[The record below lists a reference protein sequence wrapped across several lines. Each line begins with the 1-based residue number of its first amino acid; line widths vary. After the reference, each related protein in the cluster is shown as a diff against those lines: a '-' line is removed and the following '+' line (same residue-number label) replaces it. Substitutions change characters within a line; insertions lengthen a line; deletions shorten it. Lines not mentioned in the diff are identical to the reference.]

1 MRDSTTKIGLFL
13 GLILLSVSV
22 SVSVQAKNRLIIKY
36 RPFLQTENFRSK
48 TPVLKKKFKNNKAMR
63 KELKK
68 LRESALVEYAEVDT
82 LLNTQ
87 QMETTTT
94 SNDSRYY
101 EQWALGNG
109 DGGIEIS
116 TAWDTTVGSNTTV
129 VAVVDTGIASHSDI
143 NSKLLPGA
151 DLVSDVAY
159 ANDGSGRDNDPS
171 DPGDWVGYGDTCY
184 QGQNRNSSW
193 HGTHVAGIIAA
204 SSNNNKG
211 IAGVNWNAKIVPVR
225 VLGKCG
231 GFTSD
236 IADGIKWA
244 AGIPVSGVSNNA
256 NPADVIN
263 LSLGGVGPCSAYM
276 QDAINQAKSRGAVV
290 VVAAGNSSANLNH
303 TDFTPAN
310 CQGVLVVGSN
320 SQNGYKSSFTN
331 YGKVVD
337 VSAPGGGNGSSVLS
351 LGNNGSTSPSSET
364 YVYYSGTSMA
374 APHVAGIVSLM
385 KAVNPSLY
393 PDQLMALVKEAAK
406 SFPWSSGC
414 TVEDCGTG
422 VALSWKSMELAS
434 YESADPNFRDDED
447 VLAGS
452 APLNGAPTLNTTT
465 GSGGLCGSVIYKN
478 DKTNFPG
485 SGPLSMSLVLA
496 FFLFLLSGLAKF
508 RAKGNS

>member
-1 MRDSTTKIGLFL
+1 MRDFTTKL
-13 GLILLSVSV
+13 GLVLGLAVLSVSI
-22 SVSVQAKNRLIIKY
+22 QAKNRLIIKY

-48 TPVLKKKFKNNKAMR
+48 TPILKKKFKTKKAMR
-63 KELKK
+63 RELKELRK
-68 LRESALVEYAEVDT
+68 SSLVEYAEVDT
-82 LLNTQ
+82 LLSTQ
-87 QMETTTT
+87 QIEVSQS
-94 SNDSRYY
+94 SNDSRFY

-109 DGGIEIS
+109 DGAIEVRE
-116 TAWDTTVGSNTTV
+116 AWNSSVGSNSTV
-129 VAVVDTGIASHSDI
+129 VAVVDTGIVAHSDI
-143 NSKLLPGA
+143 SSKLLPGA
-151 DLVSDVAY
+151 DLVSDPAY
-159 ANDGSGRDNDPS
+159 ANDGGGRDNDAS
-171 DPGDWVGYGDTCY
+171 DPGDWVGFGDSCY
-184 QGQNRNSSW
+184 QGMNRNSSW

-225 VLGKCG
+225 ALGKCG

-236 IADGIKWA
+236 IADAIKWA
-244 AGIPVSGVSNNA
+244 AGISVSGVSNNA

-303 TDFTPAN
+303 NDFTPAN

-331 YGKVVD
+331 YGKIVD

-351 LGNNGSTSPSSET
+351 LGNTGTKGPSSES

-385 KAVNPSLY
+385 KAVNPTLY

-406 SFPWSSGC
+406 SFPWNSGC
-414 TVEDCGTG
+414 TEEDCGTG
-422 VALSWKSMELAS
+422 VALSWRSMELAS
-434 YESADPNFRDDED
+434 FESADPNFRDEED

-452 APLNGAPTLNTTT
+452 APLNGSPTLSTTT

-478 DKTNFPG
+478 DKSNSPG
-485 SGPLSMSLVLA
+485 SGPLSMSLVLF
-496 FFLFLLSGLAKF
+496 FFLLLLSGLAKF
-508 RAKGNS
+508 RAKSNF

>member
-1 MRDSTTKIGLFL
+1 MREATTKLGLFIGLLF
-13 GLILLSVSV
+13 LSVST
-22 SVSVQAKNRLIIKY
+22 QAGNRLIIKY
-36 RPFLQTENFRSK
+36 RPFLKTENFQSK
-48 TPVLKKKFKNNKAMR
+48 IPVLKKKFNSKKAMN
-63 KELKK
+63 KELKA
-68 LRESALVEYAEVDT
+68 LRESDLVEYAEVDT

-87 QMETTTT
+87 QIEGQASSSDT
-94 SNDSRYY
+94 RFY

-109 DGGIEIS
+109 DGGIEIQ
-116 TAWDTTVGSNTTV
+116 TAWNTTVGSSSTV
-129 VAVVDTGIASHSDI
+129 VAVVDTGIVSHSDI

-151 DLVSDVAY
+151 DMVSDSTY
-159 ANDGSGRDNDPS
+159 ANDGGGRDNDPS
-171 DPGDWVGYGDTCY
+171 DPGDWVGYGDPCY
-184 QGQNRNSSW
+184 QGSNTNSTW

-204 SSNNNKG
+204 TSNNNNG

-225 VLGKCG
+225 ALGKCG

-263 LSLGGVGPCSAYM
+263 LSLGGIGPCSAYM

-290 VVAAGNSSANLNH
+290 VVAAGNSSANLDH

-337 VSAPGGGNGSSVLS
+337 VSAPGGGNGSSIVS
-351 LGNNGSTSPSSET
+351 LGNSGSKSPSSES
-364 YVYYSGTSMA
+364 YMYYSGTSMA
-374 APHVAGIVSLM
+374 APQVAGIVSLM

-414 TVEDCGTG
+414 VDDECGSG
-422 VALSWKSMELAS
+422 IALSWRSMELAS
-434 YESADPNFRDDED
+434 YESADPNFRDGED
-447 VLAGS
+447 VLAGT
-452 APLNGAPTLNTTT
+452 APLNGNPTFNTNT
-465 GSGGLCGSVIYKN
+465 GSGGLCGSVVYKN
-478 DKTNFPG
+478 DKSNSSG
-485 SGPLSMSLVLA
+485 SGPLSMVLVLS
-496 FFLFLLSGLAKF
+496 FFLLLLSGLAKYK
-508 RAKGNS
+508 AKSDSY